1 MIKNWSQGRPGNEA
15 NRIKVGVCTSY
26 TGQLTW
32 MVYLIGSFI
41 RGRISP
47 SNGDDSDTMDGQL
60 VCRWW
65 WILVLYCF
73 QACVSVCCTYV
84 INRVLCLPGTVQFSI
99 YTEQPGCITEYSHTK
114 CTMNH
119 LYMVRI
125 ASQDGA
131 TEAADYCAWTKVN
144 KAMSGKTAKQM
155 LLLKFCK
162 ESPCL
167 LHFMRPSPRKK
178 SWLYCKMLLLINE
191 SVDCLSI
198 CQVTK

>member
-1 MIKNWSQGRPGNEA
+1 
-15 NRIKVGVCTSY
+15 
-26 TGQLTW
+26 
-32 MVYLIGSFI
+32 
-41 RGRISP
+41 
-47 SNGDDSDTMDGQL
+47 MDG
-60 VCRWW
+60 VSDWFIHSRKNIPFKWW
-65 WILVLYCF
+65 WLRHNGRTASVQVMMDTRLVLF
-73 QACVSVCCTYV
+73 SSLRVCCTYV

-131 TEAADYCAWTKVN
+131 TEAADYYAWTKVN

-178 SWLYCKMLLLINE
+178 SWLYCKMLLIINE